1 MAMKTT
7 LDLPD
12 DLVRQVKLRAI
23 AQNRPIKDLVS
34 DFLRRG
40 LAMYPLGELERPSGK
55 VTVEIAEHGLPVIR
69 CDLQAPA
76 AGMSVDDLLR
86 LEKAAQT
93 EEDLQRVG
101 ISL

>member
-12 DLVRQVKLRAI
+12 DLVRQVRLRAI
-23 AQNRPIKDLVS
+23 AQNRTMKDLVS

-40 LAMYPLGELERPSGK
+40 LDMYPLGQSERPASK
-55 VTVEIAEHGLPVIR
+55 VTVEIGEHGLPVIR
-69 CDLQAPA
+69 CGLQAPA
-76 AGMSVDDLLR
+76 AGMSVEDLLR
-86 LEKAAQT
+86 LEQAAQT